1 MFKKNIF
8 AIIVILGLAGYTFY
22 DLQLKE
28 DKKSAEAVKTSQK
41 QETSSETS
49 TETTSEPEQAA
60 AESSGKTG
68 VNEGDTAPDFT
79 MNTLDGKEVKLS
91 DYRGKKVV
99 LNLWAS
105 WCPPCKAEMP
115 HMQKYY
121 EKNKDKKNVEI
132 LAVNLT
138 TMEKDQSNIQTF
150 VDDYGLT
157 FPIPLDETGDVGVTY
172 QAFSI
177 PTTYMIDTT
186 GVIQKKIVGPMN
198 EEFLSDMVTRLK

>member
-28 DKKSAEAVKTSQK
+28 DKKSAEAVKTSEEQDTSS
-41 QETSSETS
+41 ETSSET
-49 TETTSEPEQAA
+49 TEEPEQGAA
-60 AESSGKTG
+60 QPSGNTG
-68 VNEGDTAPDFT
+68 VNEGDMAPDFT

-91 DYRGKKVV
+91 DYKGKKVV

-121 EKNKDKKNVEI
+121 EENKDKKNVEI

-138 TMEKDQSNIQTF
+138 TMEKDQSNIQSF

-157 FPIPLDETGDVGVTY
+157 FPIPLDESGDIGVAY